1 MAVLKKI
8 REFGK
13 RMMKAKELCPICGG
27 ELEETEVKEDIW
39 IGEELLVTENIHAK
53 VCEKCGE
60 KIVSYDEM
68 QRIDRVISEFN
79 RGKMELKQITA
90 YVASI

>member
-1 MAVLKKI
+1 
-8 REFGK
+8 
-13 RMMKAKELCPICGG
+13 MKAKELCPICGG

-39 IGEELLVTENIHAK
+39 LGEELLVIENVHAT

-90 YVASI
+90 YVAFI

>member
-1 MAVLKKI
+1 M
-8 REFGK
+8 E
-13 RMMKAKELCPICGG
+13 AKELRPICGG

-39 IGEELLVTENIHAK
+39 LGEKLLVIENVHAK

-68 QRIDRVISEFN
+68 QRIDRVIREFN
-79 RGKMELKQITA
+79 RGKMEL
-90 YVASI
+90 

>member
-1 MAVLKKI
+1 
-8 REFGK
+8 
-13 RMMKAKELCPICGG
+13 MKAKELCPICGG

-39 IGEELLVTENIHAK
+39 LGEELLVIENVHAK
-53 VCEKCGE
+53 VCDKCGE

-68 QRIDRVISEFN
+68 QRIDRVISEFY
-79 RGKMELKQITA
+79 RGKVELKRITA

>member
-1 MAVLKKI
+1 
-8 REFGK
+8 
-13 RMMKAKELCPICGG
+13 MKAKELCPICGG

-39 IGEELLVTENIHAK
+39 KGEKLLVIENVHAK

-68 QRIDRVISEFN
+68 CRIEGVIKEFEQ
-79 RGKMELKQITA
+79 GKIELKRITA

>member
-1 MAVLKKI
+1 
-8 REFGK
+8 
-13 RMMKAKELCPICGG
+13 MKAKELCPICGG

-39 IGEELLVTENIHAK
+39 LGEELLVIENVHAK

-68 QRIDRVISEFN
+68 QRIDRVINEFIVERCN
-79 RGKMELKQITA
+79 
-90 YVASI
+90 

>member
-1 MAVLKKI
+1 
-8 REFGK
+8 
-13 RMMKAKELCPICGG
+13 MKAKELCPICGG
-27 ELEETEVKEDIW
+27 ELEEAEIKEDIW
-39 IGEELLVTENIHAK
+39 LGGELLVIENVHAK
-53 VCEKCGE
+53 VCDKCGE

-79 RGKMELKQITA
+79 RGKMELKRITA

>member
-1 MAVLKKI
+1 
-8 REFGK
+8 
-13 RMMKAKELCPICGG
+13 MKAKELCPICGG

-39 IGEELLVTENIHAK
+39 LGEELLVIENVHAK
-53 VCEKCGE
+53 VCEKCRD

-79 RGKMELKQITA
+79 PGKMELKRITA
-90 YVASI
+90 YVASIIK

>member
-1 MAVLKKI
+1 MSVLKK
-8 REFGK
+8 
-13 RMMKAKELCPICGG
+13 MKAKELCPICGG

-39 IGEELLVTENIHAK
+39 VGEELLVIENVHARI
-53 VCEKCGE
+53 CENCGE

-68 QRIDRVISEFN
+68 RRVEGIIREFG
-79 RGKMELKQITA
+79 RGKMELKRITA

>member
-1 MAVLKKI
+1 MNP
-8 REFGK
+8 ED
-13 RMMKAKELCPICGG
+13 LCPICGG

-39 IGEELLVTENIHAK
+39 LGEELLVIENVHAK
-53 VCEKCGE
+53 VCDKCGE

-79 RGKMELKQITA
+79 HRKMELKRITA
-90 YVASI
+90 YVTSI

>member
-1 MAVLKKI
+1 M
-8 REFGK
+8 E
-13 RMMKAKELCPICGG
+13 AKELCPICGG

-39 IGEELLVTENIHAK
+39 LGEELLVIENVHAK

-68 QRIDRVISEFN
+68 QRIDRVIREFN
-79 RGKMELKQITA
+79 RGKMELKRIIA

>member
-1 MAVLKKI
+1 
-8 REFGK
+8 
-13 RMMKAKELCPICGG
+13 MKAKELCPICGG
-27 ELEETEVKEDIW
+27 DLEETEVKEDIW
-39 IGEELLVTENIHAK
+39 RGEELLVIENVHAR

-68 QRIDRVISEFN
+68 RRIEGVIREFE
-79 RGKMELKQITA
+79 RGKMELKRITA

>member
-1 MAVLKKI
+1 
-8 REFGK
+8 
-13 RMMKAKELCPICGG
+13 MKLKELCPICGG
-27 ELEETEVKEDIW
+27 ELEETEIKEDIW
-39 IGEELLVTENIHAK
+39 LGEELLVIENVHAK

-79 RGKMELKQITA
+79 RGKVELKRITA
-90 YVASI
+90 YVTSI